1 MPFSRFGA
9 KTSLVNGVKM
19 ATCLLSTLVFI
30 FTSRYGLTCSKAH
43 YHVFCPNEKLNC
55 PDFKTL
61 WRYLHT
67 ENLIAIKW
75 LMSLWGPCKVKSDI
89 LEVLLFYTK
98 FKKIMTSFSPINDI
112 PNVCKIAKFRHIAI
126 FVDVVFLW
134 IPRLN
139 FKKKC
144 MTGAFN
150 QIAARSS

>member
-1 MPFSRFGA
+1 MSSLWYRYNKSSKFRFFLFYLVMPFSRFGA

-67 ENLIAIKW
+67 EKLIAIKW
-75 LMSLWGPCKVKSDI
+75 LMSLWGPCKVKSSN
-89 LEVLLFYTK
+89 LEVLLFY
-98 FKKIMTSFSPINDI
+98 KKIQENYDNLFFALMIYPMY
-112 PNVCKIAKFRHIAI
+112 VK
-126 FVDVVFLW
+126 L
-134 IPRLN
+134 LN
-139 FKKKC
+139 FDIW
-144 MTGAFN
+144 
-150 QIAARSS
+150 QYL